1 MNKKILTVAET
12 VSNEKSL
19 PREKIFEALESALE
33 TATKKKYEQE
43 IDVRVSINRNNG
55 CFYTYRRWMVV
66 KKVKKPTKEIT
77 LDAANYKYKNIKLGD
92 FIEYKIKSIIFDRI
106 TTQTAK
112 QVIVQKMREAKK
124 LMILEKLK
132 KKIGYIINGTIKK
145 INKENLIIDIGYN
158 TEALINKKNIIYK
171 EKFKL
176 GDKIK
181 SILYKI
187 KRNNNKYQI
196 LLSRSKTEMLIEL
209 LKIEIPEINE
219 QIIQIMSIAREPG
232 LRSKIAVKTKDKR
245 IDPIGACI
253 GIRGSRIQAVSNE
266 LFGEK
271 IDIILWDKKPEKF
284 VINAMAPAKI
294 LSINTIK
301 NKNIINVSVEE
312 NNLAKAIGKHGQN
325 VKLASQ
331 LTGWEINII
340 TKNEISKKLNN

>member
-19 PREKIFEALESALE
+19 PKEKIFEALESALE
-33 TATKKKYEQE
+33 TATKKKHEQE

-55 CFYTYRRWMVV
+55 SFYTYRRWMVV

-77 LDAANYKYKNIKLGD
+77 LDAASYKHKNIKIGD

-112 QVIVQKMREAKK
+112 QVIVQKIKEAKK
-124 LMILEKLK
+124 LIILEKLK
-132 KKIGYIINGTIKK
+132 KKIGNIIKGTIKK

-158 TEALINKKNIIYK
+158 TEALITKNNITSK
-171 EKFKL
+171 DKDKFKL

-187 KRNNNKYQI
+187 KKKKNGYQI
-196 LLSRSKTEMLIEL
+196 FLSRSKNEMIIEL
-209 LKIEIPEINE
+209 LKIEIPEIKE
-219 QIIQIMSIAREPG
+219 KTIQIMSIAREPG

-266 LFGEK
+266 LSGEK
-271 IDIILWDKKPEKF
+271 IDIILWDKKPKNF
-284 VINAMAPAKI
+284 IINAMAPAKI
-294 LSINTIK
+294 LSIKSIK
-301 NKNIINVSVEE
+301 NKNIINLSVKE
-312 NNLAKAIGKHGQN
+312 NNLAKAIGKNGQN
-325 VKLASQ
+325 VKLASL

-340 TKNEISKKLNN
+340 SKNKNLKTK